1 MELNSTQKFFINKIE
16 KEGGIDPSCMEA
28 IMQPRFMPSLML
40 RLARKAK
47 EGVGITLF
55 TGEEFSVEKIEA
67 IMFAIDVNGTE
78 IIPFLTNPKLSVEQI
93 NTLGTIYGSN
103 GGTEAV
109 ANVANPE
116 LTKDEMISRSVEIMV
131 DKMMK

>member
-28 IMQPRFMPSLML
+28 IMQPRFTSSLML
-40 RLARKAK
+40 MLAK
-47 EGVGITLF
+47 EAREGVDITLF
-55 TGEEFSVEKIEA
+55 TGKEFTIEQINA
-67 IMFAIDVNGTE
+67 IIFAIDVNGKE
-78 IIPFLTNPKLSVEQI
+78 IIQFLTNPKFTIEQI
-93 NTLGTIYGSN
+93 NILGAIYGEN
-103 GGTEAV
+103 GGIEAV

-131 DKMMK
+131 NKMMK